1 MTATLTSTKAE
12 QPVGRRRWAAP
23 VAKYAVY
30 AGIVVL
36 IVVNAVMSSSFLSL
50 DNLRV
55 QLYQAVPVLIVA
67 LGMALVIGTEGIDL
81 SVGGVI
87 ALTSAVLP
95 LYLGYGVWV
104 SIALA
109 ILAGGVCGAISGS
122 LVAFARVQPIVATL
136 SLMIGLRGL
145 AVIMNGATA
154 KPLND
159 STLLNLGL
167 TGWLG
172 LPQMAW
178 IGAGL
183 VAIVAFVVRRTT
195 LGRNLVAVGDN
206 ASASFLAGLPV
217 RRILLSV
224 YVLSGMLA
232 AIAGVLIAGHGAYAD
247 PSNYGL
253 NYELLAITAVVVG
266 GTPLSGGQIRVIG
279 TVAGTIFMQLV
290 SATLIQNNVKNSYEQ
305 MIEAVIIC
313 IAVFI
318 ARESANR

>member
-1 MTATLTSTKAE
+1 MTATLATPKAE
-12 QPVGRRRWAAP
+12 QPVGRRRWTAP
-23 VAKYAVY
+23 LAKYAVY
-30 AGIVVL
+30 AGIVIL
-36 IVVNAVMSSSFLSL
+36 IAVNAVMSSTFLSL

-109 ILAGGVCGAISGS
+109 ILAGGICGAISGS

-154 KPLND
+154 KPIND

-183 VAIVAFVVRRTT
+183 VAIIAFVVRRTT

-247 PSNYGL
+247 PANYGL

-266 GTPLSGGQIRVIG
+266 KAESSRSPSRRWGGTPNR
-279 TVAGTIFMQLV
+279 
-290 SATLIQNNVKNSYEQ
+290 
-305 MIEAVIIC
+305 
-313 IAVFI
+313 
-318 ARESANR
+318 AR